1 MVQLVFQPPSACI
14 PSIDDRE
21 RTNAADSAITRH
33 NHTMAS
39 METVLAALQTLY
51 TDPKPE
57 AKQQANA
64 WLENFQKE
72 VRSVEDVGYSSKAKE
87 LWHMYP
93 LPYLQPEA
101 WETANVILSSPE
113 APPEPKL
120 FAAQTFRAKVS
131 RYFID
136 VNSGQQDM
144 QPPQVSGIP

>member
-1 MVQLVFQPPSACI
+1 
-14 PSIDDRE
+14 
-21 RTNAADSAITRH
+21 
-33 NHTMAS
+33 MAS

-72 VRSVEDVGYSSKAKE
+72 VRDFAGDSIAQRLTSSCSNVYSIPQS
-87 LWHMYP
+87 
-93 LPYLQPEA
+93 LQPEA

-136 VNSGQQDM
+136 VKPGQQDM
-144 QPPQVSGIP
+144 QPPQGTEEWVISASWSYKLADLEWLAAHSLYADTV